1 MEFILNRQS
10 LPFSIRVTPIY
21 FYKQPDN
28 EIHFFVE
35 LQSGLAFCC
44 KRLTV
49 EKSWVVTANE
59 NFPEDLMEMVYEVIG
74 EADPMEL
81 LGEMLDVIEL

>member
-10 LPFSIRVTPIY
+10 LPFSIYVTP
-21 FYKQPDN
+21 FYLKNQPDN

-35 LQSGLAFCC
+35 LQNSLSFCC
-44 KRLTV
+44 KLLTL

-59 NFPEDLMEMVYEVIG
+59 DFPEDLMEMVYEVIG
-74 EADPMEL
+74 EANSKEL
-81 LGEMLDVIEL
+81 LGEMIEL